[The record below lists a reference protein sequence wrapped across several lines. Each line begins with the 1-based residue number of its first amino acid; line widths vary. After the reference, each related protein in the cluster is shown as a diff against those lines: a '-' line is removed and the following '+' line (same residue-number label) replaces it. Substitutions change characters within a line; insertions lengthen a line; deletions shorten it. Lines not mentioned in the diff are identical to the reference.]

1 MEKPFL
7 FFYQFFE
14 KRRGLFWG
22 VLVLGFLT
30 TGFFAA
36 QLRLEEDISKVLPR
50 SRKTESLNQV
60 FQNSRFVDRLVI
72 TVSPKDS
79 TAALSPDSLVAF
91 AEAFAQRADEKLKPY
106 LGKTAYK
113 VDDEQALNLFSRIRE
128 SLPLYLTEADY
139 RAMDSLISPTTLRE
153 TLARN
158 YRTLTSPTGL
168 VLKQF
173 IAADPVGLSTLGYQ
187 KLQQLQFDANFE
199 LYNGYVISKD
209 HRHLLLFVSPA
220 FPTNN
225 TGQNERL
232 LLGLDDII
240 ADLSEN
246 RQATATYFGATVVAV
261 GNALQIRQDAQLT
274 QGVTVL
280 FLVVFI
286 GLYFRKK
293 RAPLLVL
300 VPVVFGGLFSAAV
313 LFFLKGQVSVI
324 ALATGSII
332 LGVAVNYSLHV
343 FNHYR
348 HTRDI
353 RAVIADLALPLTVG
367 SFTTIGGFLCLQFVE
382 SELLRDLGLFAAFA
396 LIGAALASLI
406 FLPHLLTMGDDPA
419 PVTAQKSSW
428 IDRIA
433 AYRLEYSKPLLAVI
447 VVLTGVFAYTAH
459 FVGFETNVLH
469 MNFRSEQTRRAETAL
484 NRLTAYSLQSVY
496 VVSQGRDLDDAL
508 RQNERAMATVE
519 RLQRQGFVRSASGVA
534 SLLPSDSLQKARIQ
548 RWNAYWTPEKK
559 ADLLATL
566 RTEGAALGF
575 RETAF
580 VTFGKFLNANFQ
592 PLDRQ
597 QRAALRETALDEYLT
612 ETPGRATVVTLLK
625 VAPQHNR
632 RVYAAFEDSPQ
643 TSVVD
648 KQALTNQLV
657 KGVEADFQRI
667 AWMTS
672 LLVFTVLLLTYGR
685 VELALVSFVPMA
697 ITWVWILGIMG
708 IFGIQFNIVNIII
721 SALIFGLG
729 DDYSLFIMDGLLQEY
744 RTGKQNLAS
753 YKSSILLSGITTMAG
768 LGALIF
774 AKHPAL
780 KSIAVISIV
789 GIGCVVL
796 ISQVLIPFFF
806 RLLIKNRTEKGQ
818 FPWTMSK
825 LLKSAFAL
833 TYFVLGCLILT
844 ILGPFFTLLN
854 PVNRGKSRYG
864 YHVLLST
871 FAKSMIY
878 VMGNVKKTILNPAG
892 EAFSKPAVLICNH
905 QSVLDILLTLMLH
918 PKVILLTNHWVWN
931 SPLFGAVARMADF
944 YPVDEGVEKSLPVLA
959 KKVAAGYSL
968 VVFPEGTRSV
978 DGTLGRF
985 HKGAFFL
992 AEKLHLDLL
1001 PLVLHGTGYVMS
1013 KGDFMVK
1020 DGTLTVQFL
1029 PRIHP
1034 DDPRWGQ
1041 GYAERTKAVGRYFR
1055 AQYGE
1060 LKTKVETPDYH
1071 RERLLANYL
1080 YKGPVLEWYMRIKTG
1095 MEKNYRLFDQLVPRD
1110 ARVLDIGCGYGFMSY
1125 LLSFSAPER
1134 RVTGI
1139 DYDEEK
1145 IAVANHCFA
1154 KTEHIQFSPADVL
1167 TYRFATYDTII
1178 LSDVLHYLQPA
1189 QQQTVL
1195 ETCVNR
1201 LNPGGS
1207 VIIRDGNKDLED
1219 RHQGTRLSE
1228 FFSTKLFSFNKTTE
1242 QGLSFLSGTSI
1253 RQLAAQQGLV
1263 CEEIDTTKFTSNV
1276 IFVLRQERE
1285 RAV

>member
-1 MEKPFL
+1 MDKPFL
-7 FFYQFFE
+7 FLYQFFE

-22 VLVLGFLT
+22 VVALSFLT

-36 QLRLEEDISKVLPR
+36 QLHLEEDISKVLPR
-50 SRKTESLNQV
+50 SKKTESLNQV

-79 TAALSPDSLVAF
+79 TAPVSPDSLVAF
-91 AEAFAQRADEKLKPY
+91 AEVFAQEADKKLKPY

-113 VDDEQALNLFSRIRE
+113 VDDEQALELFSNIRE
-128 SLPLYLTEADY
+128 SLPIYLTEADY
-139 RAMDSLISPTTLRE
+139 RAMDSLISPAVLRQTLR
-153 TLARN
+153 RN
-158 YRTLTSPTGL
+158 YRTLTSPAGL

-199 LYNGYVISKD
+199 LYDGYVISKD

-240 ADLSEN
+240 STLSAN
-246 RQATATYFGATVVAV
+246 RQTTATYFGATVVAV
-261 GNALQIRQDAQLT
+261 GNALQIRRDAQLT

-280 FLVVFI
+280 FLVLFI

-348 HTRDI
+348 HTRHI
-353 RAVIADLALPLTVG
+353 RTVIADLALPLTVG
-367 SFTTIGGFLCLQFVE
+367 GFTTIGGFLCLQFVE

-396 LIGAALASLI
+396 LIGAALASLV
-406 FLPHLLTMGDDPA
+406 FLPHLITMGDAPA
-419 PVTAQKSSW
+419 PVNERKPSW
-428 IDRIA
+428 IDRLA
-433 AYRLEYSKPLLAVI
+433 AHRLEYSKPLLGLI
-447 VVLTGVFAYTAH
+447 LVLTVVFAYSAR

-469 MNFRSEQTRRAETAL
+469 MNFMSAQTRRAETAL
-484 NRLTAYSLQSVY
+484 NRLTAYSLQSMY
-496 VVSQGRDLDDAL
+496 VLSEGRDLDAAL
-508 RQNERAMATVE
+508 RQNERAMTTVE
-519 RLQRQGFVRSASGVA
+519 RLQRQGLVRSASGVA
-534 SLLPSDSLQKARIQ
+534 SLLPSDSMQKARIQ

-559 ADLLATL
+559 TRLLATL
-566 RTEGAALGF
+566 LTEGAALGF

-580 VTFGKFLNANFQ
+580 AAFGEFLNADFQ

-632 RVYAAFEDSPQ
+632 RVYAAFENRPQ

-657 KGVEADFQRI
+657 EGVEADFQRI

-685 VELALVSFVPMA
+685 LELALVSFVPMA

-708 IFGIQFNIVNIII
+708 IFGIHFNIVNIII

-744 RTGKQNLAS
+744 RTDKQNLAS

-806 RLLIKNRTEKGQ
+806 RLLIKNRIEKGL

-825 LLKSAFAL
+825 LLKSAFGL
-833 TYFVLGCLILT
+833 TYFVSGCLILT
-844 ILGPFFTLLN
+844 VIGPFFMVLS
-854 PVNRGKSRYG
+854 PFNREKSREV
-864 YHVLLST
+864 YHVLLSN

-878 VMGNVKKTILNPAG
+878 VMGNVKKTIINPEG
-892 EAFSKPAVLICNH
+892 EAFAKPAVLIGNH

-944 YPVDEGVEKSLPVLA
+944 YPVDEGVEKSLDGLA
-959 KKVAAGYSL
+959 KKVALGYSL
-968 VVFPEGTRSV
+968 VVFPEGTRSP
-978 DGTLGRF
+978 DGTMGRF

-1001 PLVLHGTGYVMS
+1001 PIVLHGTGYVMS

-1020 DGTLTVQFL
+1020 DGTLTLQFL
-1029 PRIHP
+1029 PRITP
-1034 DDPRWGQ
+1034 DDPRWGT
-1041 GYAERTKAVGRYFR
+1041 GYAERAKAVGRYFR
-1055 AQYGE
+1055 AQYEE
-1060 LKTKVETPDYH
+1060 LKMKVETPDYH

-1095 MEKNYRLFDQLVPRD
+1095 MEGNYRLFDQLVPRD
-1110 ARVLDIGCGYGFMSY
+1110 ASVLDIGCGYGFMSY
-1125 LLSFSAPER
+1125 ALLFSAPER
-1134 RVTGI
+1134 RLTGI

-1145 IAVANHCFA
+1145 IAVANQCFD
-1154 KTEHIQFSPADVL
+1154 KTDRIRFSPADVL

-1228 FFSTKLFSFNKTTE
+1228 FFSTKLFSFNKTTA
-1242 QGLSFLSGTSI
+1242 QGLSFLSGNSI
-1253 RQLAAQQGLV
+1253 RQLAARQGLV